1 MQCHVKQNA
10 MQCDGA
16 ALWAAQG
23 SEPARRATHP
33 GSLRPCWFN
42 PKEHPVRLGTAA
54 GCGKTG
60 FRSMAH
66 QEAEAGSRRFT
77 TTTQRGDPSSSR
89 WWWRGGA
96 VAHHARLAAR
106 LERRVLPIHLAIL
119 GALAAKL
126 LEVVASEMTAAVRRR
141 GAEREK
147 NKRIRCRASHPW
159 LRSDSPPSSL
169 LPDDLTMIS

>member
-1 MQCHVKQNA
+1 MSNRMQCNVMEPPSGLLKVRKRR
-10 MQCDGA
+10 GA
-16 ALWAAQG
+16 PRTQDRSPLLVQPERTPSVSVRPLAA
-23 SEPARRATHP
+23 ERR
-33 GSLRPCWFN
+33 
-42 PKEHPVRLGTAA
+42 
-54 GCGKTG
+54 

-66 QEAEAGSRRFT
+66 QAEAGRQGLADSRRRLNAAT
-77 TTTQRGDPSSSR
+77 HHRG
-89 WWWRGGA
+89 GGA

-126 LEVVASEMTAAVRRR
+126 LEVASEMTAAVRRR
-141 GAEREK
+141 TRRREK